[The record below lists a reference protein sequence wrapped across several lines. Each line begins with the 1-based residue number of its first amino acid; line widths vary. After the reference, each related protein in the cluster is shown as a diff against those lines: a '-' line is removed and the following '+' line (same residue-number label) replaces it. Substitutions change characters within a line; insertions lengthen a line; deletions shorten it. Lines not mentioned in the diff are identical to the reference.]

1 MKLAYV
7 HEWLVNYAGSEK
19 VVEAMMEHH
28 PAPIYTLVHDPQAL
42 KNTPLAGREIHS
54 SFLQGFPQAIKRY
67 QQYLPFMPL
76 AVEQFDLTPYDVV
89 VSSNHAVA
97 KGARVRADQL
107 HLSYVHTPIRYAWD
121 LQDEYLRDAGL
132 TRGFKAFM
140 VKAVLHYLRLW
151 DVSSANRVDLYMANS
166 AYVARRI
173 WRTYRR
179 KARVVYPPV
188 DVHLFDPSKPREDF
202 FLTMSRMVSYKRTDA
217 VVQACNELGLPLV
230 VIGGGPDL
238 DRIRAMAGPTV
249 KVMGRQ
255 SDEVV
260 RDHMSRC
267 RAFVFAADE
276 DFGIATVE
284 AQASG
289 APVLAYGR
297 GGSTEIVQDGK
308 TGLFFPD
315 QSVSSIKQTLQD
327 FLKTPTF
334 DSNFIHEQSQRFSR
348 ARFQREFHELLEQ
361 SWEAFR
367 QGQDP
372 EAHIFR

>member
-28 PAPIYTLVHDPQAL
+28 PAPIYTLVHDPEAL
-42 KNTPLAGREIHS
+42 KNTPLAGREIHA

-179 KARVVYPPV
+179 RARVVYPPV
-188 DVHLFDPSKPREDF
+188 DVHLFDPSKSREDF

-315 QSVSSIKQTLQD
+315 QSASSIKQTLQD
-327 FLKTPTF
+327 FLKAPTF

>member
-28 PAPIYTLVHDPQAL
+28 PAPIYTLVHDPEAL
-42 KNTPLAGREIHS
+42 KNTPLAGREIHP

-132 TRGFKAFM
+132 TRGFKAFV
-140 VKAVLHYLRLW
+140 VKAILHYLRLW
-151 DVSSANRVDLYMANS
+151 DTSSANRVDVFMANS

-188 DVHLFDPSKPREDF
+188 DIHLFNPAKSRDDF

-238 DRIRAMAGPTV
+238 ERIRAMAGPTV

-297 GGSTEIVQDGK
+297 GGSTEIVQGGK

-315 QSVSSIKQTLQD
+315 QGVASIKQTLQD
-327 FLKTPTF
+327 FLKHPTF
-334 DSNFIHEQSQRFSR
+334 DSHFIHEQSQRFSR
-348 ARFQREFHELLEQ
+348 ARFQQEFHDLLEQ

-367 QGQDP
+367 QGQNP
-372 EAHIFR
+372 EDQLFR